1 MTNAT
6 RLAGQRAYHSGAAA
20 EQSVARLYVQR
31 GYQVAVR
38 RWRSSAGEIDLIVT
52 GPDGVVFV
60 EVKAARTHD
69 RAAERLYPRQVARI
83 LAGASEYLSCLPSG
97 QLTDVRFD
105 VALANGAGQIEIL
118 ENAFG
123 QA

>member
-6 RLAGQRAYHSGAAA
+6 CLAGQRAYLSGDAA
-20 EQSVARLYVQR
+20 EQSVARLYAQR
-31 GYQVAVR
+31 GYQVAER
-38 RWRSSAGEIDLIVT
+38 RWRSAAGEIDLIVT
-52 GPDGVVFV
+52 GPEGVVFV

-69 RAAERLYPRQVARI
+69 RAAERLSPRQVKRI
-83 LAGASEYLSCLPSG
+83 MAGASEYLACLPTG

-105 VALANGAGQIEIL
+105 VALADRAGQIEIL

>member
-6 RLAGQRAYHSGAAA
+6 RLAGQRAYHSGDAA
-20 EQSVARLYVQR
+20 EQSVARLYTQL
-31 GYQVAVR
+31 GYQVAAR

-52 GPDGVVFV
+52 GPEGVVFV

-69 RAAERLYPRQVARI
+69 RAAERLSRRQMERI
-83 LAGASEYLSCLPSG
+83 MAGASEYLSGLPSG
-97 QLTDVRFD
+97 QLTNVRFD
-105 VALANGAGQIEIL
+105 VALADGTGQIEIL